1 MVSEVDWVSCEK
13 SKINPFLVHTGGAI
27 YSVFYNKKL
36 DFKKKIFEGIN

>member
-13 SKINPFLVHTGGAI
+13 SKFNPFLVHTGGAI